1 MTTTTTNMSLVL
13 PDVSITIGATWASLL
28 NASLILLDAHDHTTG
43 KGSKI
48 TPSGINISSD
58 LTFASNN
65 ATNLRTI
72 RMYNNSAF
80 TTGVNDRGC
89 LYVLN
94 NELYFI
100 DGVGNAIQVT
110 SGGLLNLGA
119 SITSL
124 GLNDSTFTLKYFG
137 DVTRQ
142 MRFNASQI
150 PTGTTRIYS
159 LPDPGANDTLVSL
172 ISTQSLTN
180 KTFDSTSTM
189 TGVKIASLTPNGSN
203 TITFPAAT
211 DTVVTLA
218 ASQTLTNK
226 VLSDNSMATVKPDG
240 VRVLTLPITTDTLV
254 AKNTTDTLTNKTL
267 TGAVITDYEDFT
279 GVVAP
284 ASPTSGKLR
293 VYAKTDN
300 KLYKKDS
307 SGIEQQVGSGS
318 GAGGINYISNAD
330 FEDGTITGWATYAD
344 VAGATPVDGTGGSPT
359 VTFAS
364 TSTTPLRGTFSGLFT
379 KDAANRQG
387 EGFSY
392 DFTLSAA
399 DVAKTLQITFDSTV
413 SSGTFA
419 SGDLTVYV
427 YDVTNS
433 VLITP
438 SSVNVPTGLA
448 SQYSLCFQTTTSTS
462 YRLIFHVASTSASA
476 YTLRFDQVSISPIVR
491 PMVAGRSDWQTYTPT
506 GTMTTNTTYTG
517 LYARDGCDLLGN
529 IHIAFTGAPNSVT
542 LSTISL
548 PTNLTIDTTK
558 LLSTTAK
565 TNIPFSE
572 CTIKSA
578 GVFYTTSAV
587 WYQSTT
593 AIQPTYDNGSGVAT
607 AITQAAPGTIANGD
621 WVDISFRVPIT
632 QWSSNITLAST
643 TPAIEYVYN
652 TSTTDAADTTSFG
665 TGAAGIVGILRT
677 TTLTTLRL
685 KRIQFNNPIQPTDR
699 VVIEIDVG
707 GVNQWYPVE
716 SALAWQY
723 SGISCNLSTTV
734 VDSTIGYS
742 SGMGLI
748 PVSGSNTKLDVCF
761 NRYAVLRTD
770 DGGYNWSSPYIPAGT
785 KWRVAKYSSIGA
797 AELAPATS
805 ISSGTISRE
814 NIWTAYTPTI
824 SAGFGTATSVSFI
837 YRVLGNSLKVE
848 GIFTAGTVAA
858 SIASV
863 TFPTG
868 FNISTIMPGY
878 AATTATTTCK
888 SVAVNSYA
896 NPGTANGSML
906 VLLAPT
912 TASDRVYFG
921 VASIGG
927 SGNLTPQNG
936 AAFASS
942 AVYSISF
949 EVPIV

>member
-1 MTTTTTNMSLVL
+1 MSLVL
-13 PDVSITIGATWASLL
+13 PDVSITIGPTWASLL

-43 KGSKI
+43 KGSMI

-94 NELYFI
+94 DELYFI

-110 SGGLLNLGA
+110 SDGLLNLGA

-159 LPDPGANDTLVSL
+159 LPDPGADDTLVSL

-189 TGVKIASLTPNGSN
+189 TGVMIASLTPDGSN

-211 DTVVTLA
+211 DTIVTLA

-226 VLSDNSMATVKPDG
+226 VLSGNSMATVKPDG
-240 VRVLTLPITTDTLV
+240 VQVLTLPITTDTLV
-254 AKNTTDTLTNKTL
+254 AKNTTDILTNKTL

-279 GVVAP
+279 NVAAP
-284 ASPTSGKLR
+284 ATPASGKLR
-293 VYAKTDN
+293 VYSKTDN

-307 SGIEQQVGSGS
+307 SGIEVQVGSGTS
-318 GAGGINYISNAD
+318 SSINYIDNPD
-330 FEDGTITGWATYAD
+330 FEDGTITGWVTYAD
-344 VAGATPVDGTGGSPT
+344 AAAATPVDGTGGSPT

-379 KDAANRQG
+379 KDAASRQG
-387 EGFSY
+387 EGVAY
-392 DFTLSAA
+392 AFTLSAA
-399 DVAKTLQITFDSTV
+399 DVSKTLQITFDSTV

-427 YDVTNS
+427 YDITNS

-438 SSVNVPTGLA
+438 NSVNVPTGLA
-448 SQYSLCFQTTTSTS
+448 SQYSLCFQTTTGTS

-517 LYARDGCDLLGN
+517 LYARDGCDLLCN
-529 IHIAFTGAPNSVT
+529 IHIAFAGAPTSVT

-565 TNIPFSE
+565 TSIPFSE

-607 AITQAAPGTIANGD
+607 AITQAAPGTIASGD
-621 WVDISFRVPIT
+621 WIDISFRVPIT

-643 TPAIEYVYN
+643 TPAIEYAYN
-652 TSTTDAADTTSFG
+652 TNATDADDTTSFG
-665 TGAAGIVGILRT
+665 YGAAGIAGVMGT
-677 TTLTTLRL
+677 TALTAVRK
-685 KRIQFNNPIQPTDR
+685 KRIQFSQAVQPTDR
-699 VVIEIDVG
+699 IVLEVCDTSLSNSWCDINDHVSYKNTNPTSLRYSREGATFAGAGITQVSSTQFDVTFG
-707 GVNQWYPVE
+707 
-716 SALAWQY
+716 
-723 SGISCNLSTTV
+723 
-734 VDSTIGYS
+734 
-742 SGMGLI
+742 
-748 PVSGSNTKLDVCF
+748 
-761 NRYAVLRTD
+761 RYADRA
-770 DGGYNWSSPYIPAGT
+770 SSTYAGVSNDWNSYANY
-785 KWRVAKYSSIGA
+785 KWRVAKYSSIGVS
-797 AELAPATS
+797 ELAPATS

-814 NIWTAYTPTI
+814 NVWTVYTPTI
-824 SAGFGTATSVSFI
+824 TGCGTCSNVVAFYKVLGDSLFVRGSMTTGTTAASLFSITIPTSFTISAAKLSIPANTTSASGNVVGILSGTVVGNQAMLLTAPGTSTSVVYMGNSFTATSGNTMNIPVYGNTVLNSATVVSF
-837 YRVLGNSLKVE
+837 
-848 GIFTAGTVAA
+848 
-858 SIASV
+858 
-863 TFPTG
+863 
-868 FNISTIMPGY
+868 
-878 AATTATTTCK
+878 
-888 SVAVNSYA
+888 
-896 NPGTANGSML
+896 
-906 VLLAPT
+906 
-912 TASDRVYFG
+912 
-921 VASIGG
+921 
-927 SGNLTPQNG
+927 Q
-936 AAFASS
+936 
-942 AVYSISF
+942 F